1 MKSAVMGFLAG
12 VLVTV
17 LTLIWFAHSRLVV
30 RTAEG
35 WRVVPKV
42 SGDFHRIYVDVRQW
56 GILEYT
62 RNRDVS
68 EALARDGWAQA
79 KDAMK
84 DAAAQA
90 TQALEEAGAK
100 LKETLSSGE

>member
-1 MKSAVMGFLAG
+1 MKKLVMGFLAG

-17 LTLIWFAHSRLVV
+17 LTLTWFAHSRLVV
-30 RTAEG
+30 RTSEG

-42 SGDFHRIYVDVRQW
+42 SGDFQRFYVDVRQW

-79 KDAMK
+79 KVAMQ
-84 DAAAQA
+84 DAATKAG
-90 TQALEEAGAK
+90 QALEEAGTR
-100 LKETLSSGE
+100 LKERLASE